1 MLVGF
6 ESMLLKKASPQWDSG
21 CIARIR
27 VIMDMLETP
36 DKDLPLRDDIRLLG
50 RILGDTVRSQEGEP
64 VFAIVERI
72 RRTSIRFHRDEDEA
86 ARHELEATLNS
97 LSHGQSIQIIR
108 AFSYFSQLA
117 NIAEDQHHI
126 RRTRAHALA
135 ASAPREGT
143 LAYALARARDA
154 AISRP
159 KLQDFFTN
167 AIVCPVLTAHPT
179 EVRRK
184 STIDREMEVAHLL
197 AERDRLRLTPE
208 ETAAN
213 EEALRCAVLTL
224 WQTSMLRGS
233 RLKVVDEVA
242 NGLSYYD
249 YTFLHELPRF
259 YAALEDHLASSDPA
273 WDGFELPSFLR
284 VGSWIGGDRDGNPFV
299 TAEVLRQALAMQ
311 SERALKFYLDEVHL
325 LGGELSLDARL
336 VTVSDQLKELAERSP
351 DRSPHRRNEPYR
363 LAVSGIYARLA
374 ATAQAFGQAEASRHA
389 IGEAPPYAEA
399 AEFVA
404 DLGAL
409 YRSLTANGS
418 AALARSRL
426 RSLRRAANTFGFYLA
441 GIDLRQNSEVHERTV
456 GELFEMTCPD
466 SDYADLSEAARI
478 SLLREEL
485 NTARLLSSPFLRYSA
500 ETASELTI
508 LREAANAHRRYGRAA
523 VPNYVISKTN
533 GVSDLLEVG
542 LLLKEAGLLRP
553 RERELDVNIVPLF
566 ETIADLRNCGSI
578 MDELFALPE
587 YLRLLESRDRAQEV
601 MLGYSDSNKDGGFLT
616 SGWELY
622 KAEIALIDTFRRHGL
637 TLRLFHGRGG
647 SVGRGGGPSYQ
658 AILAQ
663 PSGAVQG
670 QIRITEQGEVIAAKY
685 SHAEVG
691 GRNLEIL
698 AAASLEATLL
708 QPDRAAPREE
718 YFAAMEELSN
728 HAYRAYRNL
737 VYETAGFERYFWE
750 STVIG
755 EIANLNIGSR
765 PASRKN
771 STRIED
777 LRAIPWVFGW
787 SQCRLMLP
795 GWYGFGTAI
804 KAWLAARPKDG
815 MRILREMYREWPF
828 FQTLLSN
835 MDMVL
840 AKSNI
845 AIASRYAELVED
857 TELREAI
864 FPRLRAE
871 WQYTIEMLLA
881 VTGQQALLDQN
892 PLLARS
898 IKNRFPYLDPL
909 NHVQIALLKRHRAGD
924 TDERVVQAIHLTI
937 NGIAAGLR
945 NSG

>member
-1 MLVGF
+1 
-6 ESMLLKKASPQWDSG
+6 
-21 CIARIR
+21 
-27 VIMDMLETP
+27 MDLLETP

-64 VFAIVERI
+64 VFEIVEHI
-72 RRTSIRFHRDEDEA
+72 RRSSIRFHRDEDEA
-86 ARHELEATLNS
+86 ARDELEATLNG

-108 AFSYFSQLA
+108 AFSYFSHLA

-143 LAYALARARDA
+143 MAHALARARDA
-154 AISRP
+154 AVSRST
-159 KLQDFFTN
+159 LQSFFTN
-167 AIVCPVLTAHPT
+167 ALVCPVLTAHPT

-197 AERDRLRLTPE
+197 AERDGRRHTPE
-208 ETAAN
+208 ETAAS

-224 WQTSMLRGS
+224 WQTSMLRGT

-249 YTFLHELPRF
+249 YTFLRELPRF
-259 YAALEDHLASSDPA
+259 YAALEDQLASTDSA

-299 TAEVLRQALAMQ
+299 TAEVLRQALGMQ

-325 LGGELSLDARL
+325 LGGELSLDAQL
-336 VTVSDQLKELAERSP
+336 VTVSDQLEDLAERSP

-363 LAVSGIYARLA
+363 RAISGIYARLA
-374 ATAQAFGQAEASRHA
+374 ATARAFEQAEASRHA
-389 IGEAPPYAEA
+389 VGEAPPYPEA
-399 AEFVA
+399 AQFVA
-404 DLGAL
+404 DLGIL
-409 YRSLTANGS
+409 YHSLTANGS
-418 AALARSRL
+418 ATLARSRL
-426 RSLRRAANTFGFYLA
+426 RSLRRAAGTFGFHLA
-441 GIDLRQNSEVHERTV
+441 GIDLRQNSAVHERTV
-456 GELFEMTCPD
+456 GELFAMTRAD
-466 SDYADLSEAARI
+466 ANYAGLPEAARV

-485 NTARLLSSPFLRYSA
+485 KTARLLSSPFLRYSA

-508 LREAANAHRRYGRAA
+508 LREAAEAHRRYGKAA
-523 VPNYVISKTN
+523 VPNYVISKTD

-578 MDELFALPE
+578 MDELLAVPE
-587 YLRLLESRDRAQEV
+587 YLSLLESRGRAQEV

-622 KAEIALIDTFRRHGL
+622 KAEIALIDTFRRHGM

-685 SHAEVG
+685 SQAEMG
-691 GRNLEIL
+691 RRNLEIL

-708 QPDRAAPREE
+708 QGDQAAPREE

-728 HAYRAYRNL
+728 HAYRAYRDL

-804 KAWLAARPKDG
+804 KAWLAARPQDG
-815 MRILREMYREWPF
+815 MGILREMYREWPF

-857 TELREAI
+857 IELREAV

-881 VTGQQALLDQN
+881 ITGQQALLDQN

-898 IKNRFPYLDPL
+898 IRNRFPYLDPL
-909 NHVQIALLKRHRAGD
+909 NHVQVELLKRHRAGD

>member
-1 MLVGF
+1 
-6 ESMLLKKASPQWDSG
+6 
-21 CIARIR
+21 
-27 VIMDMLETP
+27 MDLLETP

-86 ARHELEATLNS
+86 VRHELEATLNS
-97 LSHGQSIQIIR
+97 LSHSQSIQIIR

-117 NIAEDQHHI
+117 NIAEDQHHM

-143 LAYALARARDA
+143 MAHALARARDA
-154 AISRP
+154 AISRS
-159 KLQDFFTN
+159 KLQNFFTN
-167 AIVCPVLTAHPT
+167 AIVSPVLTAHPT

-184 STIDREMEVAHLL
+184 STIDREMAVAHLL
-197 AERDRLRLTPE
+197 AERDRFRLTPE

-213 EEALRCAVLTL
+213 EAALRGAVLTL
-224 WQTSMLRGS
+224 WQTSMLRGF

-249 YTFLHELPRF
+249 YAFLRELPRF
-259 YAALEDHLASSDPA
+259 YAALEDQLASTDPA

-299 TAEVLRQALAMQ
+299 TAEVLRQSLGMQ

-336 VTVSDQLKELAERSP
+336 ITVSNQLKDLAARSP
-351 DRSPHRRNEPYR
+351 DRSPQRRSEPYR

-389 IGEAPPYAEA
+389 VGEAPPYAEA

-404 DLGAL
+404 DLGIL
-409 YRSLTANGS
+409 YRSLMANGS
-418 AALARSRL
+418 AMLARGRL
-426 RSLRRAANTFGFYLA
+426 RSLRRAASTFGFYLA

-456 GELFEMTCPD
+456 GELFEMACTA
-466 SDYADLSEAARI
+466 SNYAVLPEAARI
-478 SLLREEL
+478 SLVREEL
-485 NTARLLSSPFLRYSA
+485 KTARLLSSPFLRYSA
-500 ETASELTI
+500 QTASELTI
-508 LREAANAHRRYGRAA
+508 LREAADAHRRYGKAA
-523 VPNYVISKTN
+523 VPNYVISKTD
-533 GVSDLLEVG
+533 GVSDLLEAA

-566 ETIADLRNCGSI
+566 ETIADLRNCGSV
-578 MDELFALPE
+578 MDELLALPE
-587 YLRLLESRDRAQEV
+587 YLCLLESRGRAQEV

-616 SGWELY
+616 AGWELY
-622 KAEIALIDTFRRHGL
+622 KAEIALIDTFRHHGI

-663 PSGAVQG
+663 PSGAVQAG
-670 QIRITEQGEVIAAKY
+670 LRVTEQDEVISGKY
-685 SHAEVG
+685 SHPET
-691 GRNLEIL
+691 GRQNLAIM
-698 AAASLEATLL
+698 AAAAIESALPHPESN
-708 QPDRAAPREE
+708 APRED
-718 YFAAMEELSN
+718 FLAVMEELSA
-728 HAYRAYRNL
+728 HAWRAYRGL
-737 VYETAGFERYFWE
+737 VYETEGFERYFWE

-755 EIANLNIGSR
+755 EIANLHIGSR
-765 PASRKN
+765 PASRKK

-787 SQCRLMLP
+787 AQCRLMLP
-795 GWYGFGTAI
+795 GWFGVGSAVQQWV
-804 KAWLAARPKDG
+804 AEHPNQG
-815 MRILREMYREWPF
+815 MAFLRDMAREWPF

-840 AKSNI
+840 AKSDI
-845 AIASRYAELVED
+845 AIASRYMQLVED
-857 TELREAI
+857 VTMREAI
-864 FPRLRAE
+864 
-871 WQYTIEMLLA
+871 
-881 VTGQQALLDQN
+881 
-892 PLLARS
+892 
-898 IKNRFPYLDPL
+898 
-909 NHVQIALLKRHRAGD
+909 
-924 TDERVVQAIHLTI
+924 
-937 NGIAAGLR
+937 
-945 NSG
+945 

>member
-1 MLVGF
+1 
-6 ESMLLKKASPQWDSG
+6 
-21 CIARIR
+21 
-27 VIMDMLETP
+27 MDLLETP
-36 DKDLPLRDDIRLLG
+36 DKDLPLREDIRLLG
-50 RILGDTVRSQEGEP
+50 RILGDTVRSQEGEL
-64 VFAIVERI
+64 VFVIVERI
-72 RRTSIRFHRDEDEA
+72 RQTSIRFHRDEDEA
-86 ARHELEATLNS
+86 ARRELTATLNS

-135 ASAPREGT
+135 ASAPREGSM
-143 LAYALARARDA
+143 AHALARARDA
-154 AISRP
+154 AISP
-159 KLQDFFTN
+159 SKLQNFFTN

-184 STIDREMEVAHLL
+184 STIDREMDVAHLL
-197 AERDRLRLTPE
+197 AERDSFRLTPE

-249 YTFLHELPRF
+249 YAFLRELPRF
-259 YAALEDHLASSDPA
+259 YAALEDQLASTDPA
-273 WDGFELPSFLR
+273 WDSFELPSFLR

-299 TAEVLRQALAMQ
+299 TAEVLRQALGMQ

-336 VTVSDQLKELAERSP
+336 VTVSDQLKDLAARSP
-351 DRSPHRRNEPYR
+351 DRSPQRRNEPYR

-374 ATAQAFGQAEASRHA
+374 ATARGLGQAEASRHA
-389 IGEAPPYAEA
+389 VGEAPPYAEA

-404 DLGAL
+404 DLGIL
-409 YRSLTANGS
+409 YHSLTANGS
-418 AALARSRL
+418 ARLARGRL

-456 GELFEMTCPD
+456 GELFEMACSD
-466 SDYADLSEAARI
+466 SNYASLPEAARI

-485 NTARLLSSPFLRYSA
+485 KTARLLSSPFIRYSA

-508 LREAANAHRRYGRAA
+508 LREAADAHRRYGKAA

-566 ETIADLRNCGSI
+566 ETIADLRNCASI
-578 MDELFALPE
+578 MDELLAVPE
-587 YLRLLESRDRAQEV
+587 YLCLLESRGRAQEV

-622 KAEIALIDTFRRHGL
+622 KAEIALSDTFRRHGIM
-637 TLRLFHGRGG
+637 LRLFHGRGG

-663 PSGAVQG
+663 PPGVVQG

-691 GRNLEIL
+691 RRNLEIL

-708 QPDRAAPREE
+708 QPDHAAPREE

-728 HAYRAYRNL
+728 HAYRVYRNL

-804 KAWLAARPKDG
+804 KAWLAARPRDG

-881 VTGQQALLDQN
+881 ITGQQALLDQN

-909 NHVQIALLKRHRAGD
+909 NHVQTELLKRHRSGD